1 MPLSCVLFDFNPRS
15 PRGERRN
22 RILYLYYSD
31 HISIHA
37 PREGS
42 DSNISSTP
50 VSPIGISIHAP
61 REGSDRRC
69 PPPCQGGFVFQST
82 LPARGATLG
91 VKHRQRRGDNFNPRS
106 PRGERLSTLFLSATT
121 ARFQSTLPARGATTF
136 PLLSGQRRAISIHAP
151 REGSDVDDATVT
163 QVHFHFNPRSPRG
176 ERHWILALCPR
187 R

>member
-31 HISIHA
+31 H
-37 PREGS
+37 
-42 DSNISSTP
+42 
-50 VSPIGISIHAP
+50 ISIHAP

-121 ARFQSTLPARGATTF
+121 ARFQSTLPARGATLTMQ
-136 PLLSGQRRAISIHAP
+136 PLHRCIFISIHAP
-151 REGSDVDDATVT
+151 REGSDVDQTRVT
-163 QVHFHFNPRSPRG
+163 IENIDFNPRSPRG
-176 ERHWILALCPR
+176 ERR
-187 R
+187 